1 MSQVR
6 VAKGIRNQSLLKQTR
21 FSNSL
26 APKQNIQKHISGHP
40 PEKKNTAKYE
50 QVNVQLHWS
59 KSGLDWRMNLDDV
72 HCFLTAEGYFRPTST
87 FRAKTKFVE
96 SQLKNGK
103 SHIKTN
109 NYRAIYIGL
118 FNLLLVLAP
127 FYTKTIE
134 GITASHVAR
143 QPFIQWPSWKCI
155 QGRRQTCIGGW
166 WKNCKYCRNRGILV
180 DQQIWGVSTVC
191 KLGSK
196 LRLL

>member
-26 APKQNIQKHISGHP
+26 ASKQNTKTYLRSP
-40 PEKKNTAKYE
+40 PKKYKNTAKYE

-59 KSGLDWRMNLDDV
+59 KSGLDWPMNLDDV
-72 HCFLTAEGYFRPTST
+72 HCFLTAGGYFRPTST
-87 FRAKTKFVE
+87 FRAKTKSVE

-134 GITASHVAR
+134 EITASHVAR

-155 QGRRQTCIGGW
+155 QGRRQTCTGGW
-166 WKNCKYCRNRGILV
+166 WKNCKYCRNKGILV

-191 KLGSK
+191 KRGSK